1 MKSTFIFPIL
11 NVSASILSGDGS
23 GLRTVSRR
31 YTDLLSIVL
40 HYNPDFDQRKYW
52 AYGCNCLMLGDRPM
66 SESGKWVVKSGG
78 SSTFFGDSDVDDKLS
93 LTSAAKNVKTL
104 VKVRENRW
112 MSWMQHVNNISSV
125 RNVPECSLER
135 YIWNS
140 LCKGY

>member
-1 MKSTFIFPIL
+1 MKSSLKSSFFIPVL

-66 SESGKWVVKSGG
+66 SESGNWSQKWTKM
-78 SSTFFGDSDVDDKLS
+78 
-93 LTSAAKNVKTL
+93 
-104 VKVRENRW
+104 R
-112 MSWMQHVNNISSV
+112 SV
-125 RNVPECSLER
+125 TGEE
-135 YIWNS
+135 
-140 LCKGY
+140 K

>member
-1 MKSTFIFPIL
+1 MKSSFFIPVL

-66 SESGKWVVKSGG
+66 SESGNWSQKWTKM
-78 SSTFFGDSDVDDKLS
+78 K
-93 LTSAAKNVKTL
+93 
-104 VKVRENRW
+104 
-112 MSWMQHVNNISSV
+112 SV
-125 RNVPECSLER
+125 RGKE
-135 YIWNS
+135 
-140 LCKGY
+140 K

>member
-66 SESGKWVVKSGG
+66 SESGKWVAKSGG
-78 SSTFFGDSDVDDKLS
+78 SSTCFGDSDVDD
-93 LTSAAKNVKTL
+93 NFF
-104 VKVRENRW
+104 
-112 MSWMQHVNNISSV
+112 
-125 RNVPECSLER
+125 
-135 YIWNS
+135 
-140 LCKGY
+140 